1 MVLRIVECSAVLL
14 GRAATP
20 ESPEHRALSH
30 PGTRILALLLLVPK
44 YKSTNTDTQHMQDLY
59 VEQKPISESDAEQ
72 MLKVL
77 VVFLDE
83 LEGQT
88 NALRLFLENHERSQ
102 KDSAS
107 MGEMRKSI
115 HLMQDDIRRSVAF
128 IRSATRSISDV
139 C

>member
-1 MVLRIVECSAVLL
+1 
-14 GRAATP
+14 
-20 ESPEHRALSH
+20 
-30 PGTRILALLLLVPK
+30 
-44 YKSTNTDTQHMQDLY
+44 MQDVY

-77 VVFLDE
+77 VKFLDE
-83 LEGQT
+83 LEGQA
-88 NALRLFLENHERSQ
+88 NALERSQ

-107 MGEMRKSI
+107 MGAMRKSI

>member
-1 MVLRIVECSAVLL
+1 
-14 GRAATP
+14 
-20 ESPEHRALSH
+20 
-30 PGTRILALLLLVPK
+30 
-44 YKSTNTDTQHMQDLY
+44 MQDLY

-72 MLKVL
+72 MRSVL
-77 VVFLDE
+77 VKFLDE

-88 NALRLFLENHERSQ
+88 NALE
-102 KDSAS
+102 
-107 MGEMRKSI
+107 KSEHFSKAI

>member
-1 MVLRIVECSAVLL
+1 
-14 GRAATP
+14 
-20 ESPEHRALSH
+20 
-30 PGTRILALLLLVPK
+30 
-44 YKSTNTDTQHMQDLY
+44 MQDLY

>member
-1 MVLRIVECSAVLL
+1 
-14 GRAATP
+14 
-20 ESPEHRALSH
+20 
-30 PGTRILALLLLVPK
+30 
-44 YKSTNTDTQHMQDLY
+44 MQDLY

-88 NALRLFLENHERSQ
+88 NALRLFLDKQ